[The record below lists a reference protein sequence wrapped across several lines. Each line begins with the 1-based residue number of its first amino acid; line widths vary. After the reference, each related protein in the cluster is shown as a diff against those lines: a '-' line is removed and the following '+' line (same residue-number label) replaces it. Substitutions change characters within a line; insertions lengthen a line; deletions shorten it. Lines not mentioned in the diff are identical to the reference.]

1 MPAFVVAGRVGPVEV
16 FEYFDGKAQG
26 DGVVDA
32 VLHAG
37 EGSQFEEVGVLGG
50 DVVVGREGVGEGYF
64 FVPAVGA
71 GDVFAAE
78 GVEGGGTEGDGGEFE
93 VDDACLCVVG
103 FAE

>member
-50 DVVVGREGVGEGYF
+50 DVVVGRE
-64 FVPAVGA
+64 
-71 GDVFAAE
+71 
-78 GVEGGGTEGDGGEFE
+78 
-93 VDDACLCVVG
+93 
-103 FAE
+103 